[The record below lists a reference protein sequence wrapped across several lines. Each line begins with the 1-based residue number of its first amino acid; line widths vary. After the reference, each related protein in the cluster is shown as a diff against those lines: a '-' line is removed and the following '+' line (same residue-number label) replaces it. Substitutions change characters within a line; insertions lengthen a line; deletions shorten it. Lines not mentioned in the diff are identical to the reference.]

1 MTTQYG
7 FFIDS
12 SRCTGCKTC
21 ELACKDFKDL
31 GPEVSFRR
39 IYEYAGGD
47 WQEDNGVWHQNVF
60 AYYLSISCN
69 HCDDPACTKVCP
81 SGAMHKREDGFV
93 VVDEDVCIGCRYCHM
108 ACPYGAPQ
116 YNAEKGHM
124 TKCDGCYSRVAEG
137 KQPICVESCPLRAL
151 EFGPIEE
158 LRQKHGTLAAVAPLP
173 RAHFTKNP
181 ISLSN
186 LTPTAARPAIPLVIW
201 LIRRKCKMGNGW
213 HEWPLVIFTVLGQ
226 CVVGALIVSGIGWFA
241 AKNDADRQR
250 IVRGMFFLWLLM
262 GIGFIASVMHL
273 GSPLRAFN
281 SLNRIGASG
290 LSNEIAAGSIF
301 FAVGGLWWLV
311 AVIGKMPQALGKLWL
326 LVSMALGVIF
336 VWMMTCVY
344 QIDTVPTWHNGYTT
358 LAFFLTVLLSGP
370 ILAAAILRAARVTFN
385 TTPFAIISVLALIAC
400 AGVIVLQ
407 GLSLA
412 SIHSSV
418 QQASALVPDYA
429 SLQVWRVVLLC
440 AGLGCWLCPLI
451 RRREPHV
458 AGLILGLILI
468 LGGEMIGRVLFYGLH
483 MTVGMAIAG

>member
-1 MTTQYG
+1 
-7 FFIDS
+7 
-12 SRCTGCKTC
+12 
-21 ELACKDFKDL
+21 
-31 GPEVSFRR
+31 
-39 IYEYAGGD
+39 
-47 WQEDNGVWHQNVF
+47 
-60 AYYLSISCN
+60 
-69 HCDDPACTKVCP
+69 
-81 SGAMHKREDGFV
+81 
-93 VVDEDVCIGCRYCHM
+93 
-108 ACPYGAPQ
+108 
-116 YNAEKGHM
+116 
-124 TKCDGCYSRVAEG
+124 
-137 KQPICVESCPLRAL
+137 
-151 EFGPIEE
+151 
-158 LRQKHGTLAAVAPLP
+158 
-173 RAHFTKNP
+173 
-181 ISLSN
+181 
-186 LTPTAARPAIPLVIW
+186 
-201 LIRRKCKMGNGW
+201 MGNGW

-326 LVSMALGVIF
+326 LVTMALGVIF

-344 QIDTVPTWHNGYTT
+344 QIDTVPTWYNGYTT

-370 ILAAAILRAARVTFN
+370 ILAATILRAARVTFN

>member
-1 MTTQYG
+1 
-7 FFIDS
+7 
-12 SRCTGCKTC
+12 
-21 ELACKDFKDL
+21 
-31 GPEVSFRR
+31 
-39 IYEYAGGD
+39 
-47 WQEDNGVWHQNVF
+47 
-60 AYYLSISCN
+60 
-69 HCDDPACTKVCP
+69 
-81 SGAMHKREDGFV
+81 
-93 VVDEDVCIGCRYCHM
+93 
-108 ACPYGAPQ
+108 
-116 YNAEKGHM
+116 
-124 TKCDGCYSRVAEG
+124 
-137 KQPICVESCPLRAL
+137 
-151 EFGPIEE
+151 
-158 LRQKHGTLAAVAPLP
+158 
-173 RAHFTKNP
+173 
-181 ISLSN
+181 
-186 LTPTAARPAIPLVIW
+186 
-201 LIRRKCKMGNGW
+201 MGNGW

-273 GSPLRAFN
+273 GSLRAFN

-311 AVIGKMPQALGKLWL
+311 AVIGKMPQALGKLSSWQHG
-326 LVSMALGVIF
+326 ARRHF

-418 QQASALVPDYA
+418 QQASALIR
-429 SLQVWRVVLLC
+429 LRLLT
-440 AGLGCWLCPLI
+440 GLACGI
-451 RRREPHV
+451 VMRRSRM
-458 AGLILGLILI
+458 LGLSA
-468 LGGEMIGRVLFYGLH
+468 H
-483 MTVGMAIAG
+483 SSP

>member
-1 MTTQYG
+1 
-7 FFIDS
+7 
-12 SRCTGCKTC
+12 
-21 ELACKDFKDL
+21 
-31 GPEVSFRR
+31 
-39 IYEYAGGD
+39 
-47 WQEDNGVWHQNVF
+47 
-60 AYYLSISCN
+60 
-69 HCDDPACTKVCP
+69 
-81 SGAMHKREDGFV
+81 
-93 VVDEDVCIGCRYCHM
+93 
-108 ACPYGAPQ
+108 
-116 YNAEKGHM
+116 
-124 TKCDGCYSRVAEG
+124 
-137 KQPICVESCPLRAL
+137 
-151 EFGPIEE
+151 
-158 LRQKHGTLAAVAPLP
+158 
-173 RAHFTKNP
+173 
-181 ISLSN
+181 
-186 LTPTAARPAIPLVIW
+186 
-201 LIRRKCKMGNGW
+201 MGNGW

-385 TTPFAIISVLALIAC
+385 TTPFAIISVSGADRLCRGDCAARFVSGVYSLIRATSQRTGTRLRLLTGLACGIVMRRSWMLALPA
-400 AGVIVLQ
+400 
-407 GLSLA
+407 
-412 SIHSSV
+412 HSS
-418 QQASALVPDYA
+418 P
-429 SLQVWRVVLLC
+429 
-440 AGLGCWLCPLI
+440 
-451 RRREPHV
+451 
-458 AGLILGLILI
+458 
-468 LGGEMIGRVLFYGLH
+468 
-483 MTVGMAIAG
+483 

>member
-1 MTTQYG
+1 MLPSETMIWQPEFT
-7 FFIDS
+7 DKTL
-12 SRCTGCKTC
+12 SRK
-21 ELACKDFKDL
+21 
-31 GPEVSFRR
+31 PE
-39 IYEYAGGD
+39 
-47 WQEDNGVWHQNVF
+47 
-60 AYYLSISCN
+60 
-69 HCDDPACTKVCP
+69 
-81 SGAMHKREDGFV
+81 
-93 VVDEDVCIGCRYCHM
+93 
-108 ACPYGAPQ
+108 
-116 YNAEKGHM
+116 
-124 TKCDGCYSRVAEG
+124 
-137 KQPICVESCPLRAL
+137 
-151 EFGPIEE
+151 
-158 LRQKHGTLAAVAPLP
+158 AV
-173 RAHFTKNP
+173 
-181 ISLSN
+181 
-186 LTPTAARPAIPLVIW
+186 
-201 LIRRKCKMGNGW
+201 
-213 HEWPLVIFTVLGQ
+213 Q

-262 GIGFIASVMHL
+262 GVGFIASVMHL

-326 LVSMALGVIF
+326 LFSMALGVIF

-370 ILAAAILRAARVTFN
+370 ILAATILRAARVTFN

-418 QQASALVPDYA
+418 QQSQRTGTRLRLLTGLACGIVMRRSRMLALSAHTSP
-429 SLQVWRVVLLC
+429 
-440 AGLGCWLCPLI
+440 
-451 RRREPHV
+451 
-458 AGLILGLILI
+458 
-468 LGGEMIGRVLFYGLH
+468 
-483 MTVGMAIAG
+483 